1 MKKYQNPSFVIS
13 PYFYFSSITIL
24 WDLGFL
30 TYSLLLSSIIFKT
43 IAIFIS
49 FKIPFP
55 IYVLAIWLGRKATP
69 VPFNRIES
77 ICG

>member
-1 MKKYQNPSFVIS
+1 M
-13 PYFYFSSITIL
+13 
-24 WDLGFL
+24 
-30 TYSLLLSSIIFKT
+30 T

-55 IYVLAIWLGRKATP
+55 IYGLAIWLGRKATP